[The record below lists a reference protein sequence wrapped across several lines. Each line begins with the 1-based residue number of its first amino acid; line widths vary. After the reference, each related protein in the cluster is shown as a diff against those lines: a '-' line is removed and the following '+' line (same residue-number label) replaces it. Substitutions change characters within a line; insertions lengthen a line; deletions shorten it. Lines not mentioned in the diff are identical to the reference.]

1 MKNTTLALLA
11 ISLSAT
17 TITTTAYADH
27 PDGLY
32 YIKAQHSGKCVHQ
45 HGSTNAEGGNVT
57 QWDCVDQPNVR
68 IEKVTAGGPY
78 FTLRFQHSGKCLT
91 VEGDSDK
98 NGANIIQATCDAG
111 APRNQTWMEVPGE
124 GKFVKIQSSIGH
136 CLHQHGNTQG
146 NGDNITAWECVD
158 QPNVRFEFVP
168 ANPSMTDKSNAP
180 TAPSVPANIDQACN
194 TYTDAAIAQ
203 YERKV
208 AFEKGNNGLDCKL
221 GPNARWQ
228 SDRNN
233 HYGWCVD
240 QKADTAVLK
249 AEMDAR
255 DRELNG
261 CFEKNIK

>member
-1 MKNTTLALLA
+1 MKSTTLALLA

-17 TITTTAYADH
+17 TVTTTAYAAH

-91 VEGDSDK
+91 VEGDSAE
-98 NGANIIQATCDAG
+98 NGANIIQATCVEG
-111 APRNQTWMEVPGE
+111 APRNQTWMELPGD

-136 CLHQHGNTQG
+136 CLHQHGYTQG

-168 ANPSMTDKSNAP
+168 ANSSMTDKSNAP
-180 TAPSVPANIDQACN
+180 TVPSVPVKIDQACN
-194 TYTDAAIAQ
+194 TYADDAVS
-203 YERKV
+203 K
-208 AFEKGNNGLDCKL
+208 FNEKAALEKAGKWYCALDSS
-221 GPNARWQ
+221 ARWQ
-228 SDRNN
+228 ANREA
-233 HYGWCVD
+233 HYGWCKEN
-240 QKADTAVLK
+240 KAREDWLK
-249 AEMDAR
+249 SENDLRNKELR
-255 DRELNG
+255 DCQVAPIR
-261 CFEKNIK
+261 

>member
-1 MKNTTLALLA
+1 MKHTKLALLVV
-11 ISLSAT
+11 SLSVVVLT
-17 TITTTAYADH
+17 TAAYADQ

-32 YIKAQHSGKCVHQ
+32 YLKAQHSGKCVHQ
-45 HGSTNAEGGNVT
+45 HGATNAEGGNVT

-68 IEKVTAGGPY
+68 IEKVTAGGSY

-91 VEGDSDK
+91 VEGDGDQ
-98 NGANIIQATCDAG
+98 NGTNIIQETCDPL
-111 APRNQTWMEVPGE
+111 APRYQTWMELPGQ
-124 GKFVKIQSSIGH
+124 GKFVKIQSSIGL
-136 CLHQHGNTQG
+136 CLHQHGATMG

-168 ANPSMTDKSNAP
+168 ANPSMTDTSNAP
-180 TAPSVPANIDQACN
+180 TIPSVPIKIDQACN
-194 TYTDAAIAQ
+194 TYADGAVKQ

-208 AFEKGNNGLDCKL
+208 AFEQGNNGLDCKL

-228 SDRNN
+228 SDRKN

-240 QKADTAVLK
+240 QKADSAMLK
-249 AEMDAR
+249 AETDAR

-261 CFEKNIK
+261 CFSILVK